1 MDNKKDNKAPAKAG
15 RKKVE
20 LNLELVRYYA
30 SRGLNQRQIA
40 KMLGVSEWTIL
51 RRKRDEANFANA
63 MAEGRA
69 SALAEISNSLYSS
82 AKNGSVQA
90 QQFFLKNMGEEG
102 QWSDKEEQ
110 LKVEFNLSNIL
121 EDAKAR
127 VVLANDRQTNK
138 TIEGESLDIS
148 ELVDAKQVIK

>member
-1 MDNKKDNKAPAKAG
+1 
-15 RKKVE
+15 
-20 LNLELVRYYA
+20 
-30 SRGLNQRQIA
+30 
-40 KMLGVSEWTIL
+40 
-51 RRKRDEANFANA
+51 

-138 TIEGESLDIS
+138 TIEGESPDIS
-148 ELVDAKQVIK
+148 ELADAKQVIK